1 MGGLDFKTDFNK
13 DDRPLQCCPLQCSIT
28 AAASVSYEHNNRE
41 VRPDRP
47 RPSRGNVPPTLIQEI
62 LELQSEPAQAGDLLK
77 RG

>member
-1 MGGLDFKTDFNK
+1 MGGLDFRTDFNNG
-13 DDRPLQCCPLQCSIT
+13 DCPLQCSIT

-77 RG
+77 RV

>member
-1 MGGLDFKTDFNK
+1 MGNTVY
-13 DDRPLQCCPLQCSIT
+13 PLQCSIT

-62 LELQSEPAQAGDLLK
+62 LELQSEPAQVGDPLK
-77 RG
+77 RADRLQRKEYGVQMT